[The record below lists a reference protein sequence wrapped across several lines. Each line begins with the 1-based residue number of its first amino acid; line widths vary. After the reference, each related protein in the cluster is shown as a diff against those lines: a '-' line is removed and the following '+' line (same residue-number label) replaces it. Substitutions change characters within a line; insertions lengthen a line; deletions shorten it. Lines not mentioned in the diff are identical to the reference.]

1 MLGTLCD
8 LLYSLAVNMTG
19 WKKIEMSWRKKQH
32 PPRPNC
38 RVSCLFLGPL
48 LTQTVLF
55 HMRVRV
61 KTLFD
66 GSGAACLFPPSDM
79 VSRAFNY
86 KHNVGLWPCS
96 FTLARGHCRLLQHR
110 QGFGCQYWPFQK
122 CTLAWFSDAFL
133 EEWGTTA
140 LCIFTPFSI
149 SKETNTHIRIVKD
162 LTALSLQGQVH
173 VVTATECGGQQDQN
187 APWK

>member
-19 WKKIEMSWRKKQH
+19 WKKQH
-32 PPRPNC
+32 PSRPNC

-96 FTLARGHCRLLQHR
+96 FTLTHGHCRLLQHR

-133 EEWGTTA
+133 EEWGSTA

>member
-19 WKKIEMSWRKKQH
+19 WKKIETSWRKKQH
-32 PPRPNC
+32 SSRPNC
-38 RVSCLFLGPL
+38 RVSCLLLGPL

-86 KHNVGLWPCS
+86 KHNVALWPCS
-96 FTLARGHCRLLQHR
+96 FTLALDVVD
-110 QGFGCQYWPFQK
+110 F
-122 CTLAWFSDAFL
+122 
-133 EEWGTTA
+133 
-140 LCIFTPFSI
+140 FSI
-149 SKETNTHIRIVKD
+149 DKALAASTDPSKSALWPDSAMPFLNSGAPLLYVY
-162 LTALSLQGQVH
+162 LPLSLSPRKLTPISG
-173 VVTATECGGQQDQN
+173 
-187 APWK
+187 